1 MISFECS
8 EQNSLYEPFLMFAI
22 ETFIYRDMV
31 VLETRG
37 VTVEFN
43 WLVVLILTSEQSPSR
58 EGRVRTIIVNL
69 LGRGYYQQITKHL
82 RINCYR
88 NSLQFNP
95 PINYMIRAD
104 TLYSV

>member
-1 MISFECS
+1 
-8 EQNSLYEPFLMFAI
+8 MFAI

-58 EGRVRTIIVNL
+58 EGRGKSKNN
-69 LGRGYYQQITKHL
+69 
-82 RINCYR
+82 NC
-88 NSLQFNP
+88 
-95 PINYMIRAD
+95 
-104 TLYSV
+104 

>member
-1 MISFECS
+1 
-8 EQNSLYEPFLMFAI
+8 MFAI

-69 LGRGYYQQITKHL
+69 LGRGDQITKRL
-82 RINCYR
+82 RIKCYR